1 MIIVLLLTNKL
12 ERSNFS
18 LNVAVP
24 TPSKYSE
31 YSKDIQSIATTMA
44 GLEYHREHPRVTRCR
59 DYLRVP
65 LSTVCAV
72 SLLAICRISWHLS
85 LLS

>member
-1 MIIVLLLTNKL
+1 VIIVLLLTNKL

-24 TPSKYSE
+24 TPSKCSE

-44 GLEYHREHPRVTRCR
+44 GLEYHREHPRV
-59 DYLRVP
+59 
-65 LSTVCAV
+65 S
-72 SLLAICRISWHLS
+72 
-85 LLS
+85 